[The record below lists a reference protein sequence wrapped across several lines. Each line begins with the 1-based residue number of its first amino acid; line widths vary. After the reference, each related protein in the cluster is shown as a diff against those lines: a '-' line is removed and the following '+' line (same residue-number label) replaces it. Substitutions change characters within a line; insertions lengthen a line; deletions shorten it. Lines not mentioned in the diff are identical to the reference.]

1 MLAGAISFLVNAI
14 NAINSFDHRRI
25 MPLPLSMPSMPSTAL
40 SSPHHAPPASASI
53 TALFPKWNSLL
64 PPPCSTSEQ
73 PFTQFF
79 TNPYQILAAYSHR
92 VSMYFTVIK
101 YTAN

>member
-40 SSPHHAPPASASI
+40 IIAASCPSRFRINHRTLPEVELTAP
-53 TALFPKWNSLL
+53 ALLL
-64 PPPCSTSEQ
+64 
-73 PFTQFF
+73 
-79 TNPYQILAAYSHR
+79 N
-92 VSMYFTVIK
+92 V
-101 YTAN
+101 